1 MILTD
6 HGKSK
11 TNVMKSNNNNKN
23 LNNILSPEDSYKRAT
38 TSSESTAL
46 PTNRKR
52 KKKTELESL
61 YDNLA
66 FIYSQNDSLNKR
78 TKECLETF
86 NQKQESVI
94 KNICFPKRERQAE
107 PKRRSS
113 IKDIGGIVKTSNGIE
128 KRQVIIIFLCNYMT
142 DFIWLIDIKEK

>member
-46 PTNRKR
+46 STNRKR

-78 TKECLETF
+78 
-86 NQKQESVI
+86 V
-94 KNICFPKRERQAE
+94 
-107 PKRRSS
+107 
-113 IKDIGGIVKTSNGIE
+113 GH
-128 KRQVIIIFLCNYMT
+128 
-142 DFIWLIDIKEK
+142 